1 MRGPAA
7 AGGDSRG
14 CAPCRSTC
22 RPAAAAGVGVAERMS
37 GSGSRYEDL
46 RGLFERAVT
55 VRYIAGFELVT
66 CGSEED
72 ASQARIR
79 MDANGYDMLPI
90 LTAGVILGYV
100 ERDSLEDGPCA
111 ASERK
116 LGPSDLVSDSTPVLD
131 LFPILRDRPRVFVL
145 QGNRVT
151 GIASRSDLQ
160 KAPVRM
166 LLFTLVTLLEM
177 HLQRLVGLLYS
188 SSDWPLHLSKTR
200 MQLAERLYSE
210 RRDRNEQ
217 LDLTDC
223 LQFCDKRDLVL
234 RLSRNVSHLGFPTRT
249 AFERFLDEAEELRD
263 LLAHGQDLVA
273 GSSWPQRIQ
282 LVMDLQGVLQR
293 LEVAADG
300 APTQHRRWSM

>member
-1 MRGPAA
+1 M
-7 AGGDSRG
+7 
-14 CAPCRSTC
+14 
-22 RPAAAAGVGVAERMS
+22 
-37 GSGSRYEDL
+37 
-46 RGLFERAVT
+46 FERAVT

-66 CGSEED
+66 CGSDED
-72 ASQARIR
+72 AAQARVR
-79 MDANGYDMLPI
+79 MDTHGYDMLPVV
-90 LTAGVILGYV
+90 TDGVILGYV
-100 ERDSLEDGPCA
+100 ERESLEKGPCA

-116 LGPSDLVSDSTPVLD
+116 LGPTDLVSDSTPVLG
-131 LFPILRDRPRVFVL
+131 LFPILRDRQRVFVL

-177 HLQRLVGLLYS
+177 HLQRLVGSLYP

-200 MQLAERLYSE
+200 VQLAERLYSE
-210 RRDRNEQ
+210 RRERNEQ
-217 LDLTDC
+217 LELIDC

-234 RLSRNVSHLGFPTRT
+234 RVSRSVSHLGFPTRGGL
-249 AFERFLDEAEELRD
+249 ERFLNEAEELRD

-282 LVMDLQGVLQR
+282 LVMDLQGVLQK
-293 LEVAADG
+293 LEAAAQPG
-300 APTQHRRWSM
+300 PTQHRRWTI